1 MTMGCHSSCGVFFLS
16 SLDTM
21 LAPQK
26 QEQGSAVTETAE
38 RWKNRWRARTGEERE
53 EIEVVLVGSLPLIQH
68 CGKQQAH
75 YNTTPK
81 TPSFKMQ
88 PGEELTSGC
97 LLLQYTSKA

>member
-1 MTMGCHSSCGVFFLS
+1 MTMGCHSSCGVFLLS

-53 EIEVVLVGSLPLIQH
+53 ERGGTGGVPPPHTALR
-68 CGKQQAH
+68 K
-75 YNTTPK
+75 TTS
-81 TPSFKMQ
+81 T
-88 PGEELTSGC
+88 L
-97 LLLQYTSKA
+97 

>member
-1 MTMGCHSSCGVFFLS
+1 MTMGCHSSCGVFLLS

-53 EIEVVLVGSLPLIQH
+53 EIDRWYWWGPSPSYSTAENNKHIIIQLPKHLLSKCSLER
-68 CGKQQAH
+68 
-75 YNTTPK
+75 N
-81 TPSFKMQ
+81 
-88 PGEELTSGC
+88 
-97 LLLQYTSKA
+97 